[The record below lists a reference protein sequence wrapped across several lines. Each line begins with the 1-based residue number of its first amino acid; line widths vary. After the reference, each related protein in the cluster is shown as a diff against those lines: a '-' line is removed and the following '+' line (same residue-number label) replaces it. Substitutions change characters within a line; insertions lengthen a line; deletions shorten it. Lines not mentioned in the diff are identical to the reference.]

1 MVKVLMLHGWT
12 NRRLP
17 DVWHHQMTTAL
28 RRAGHQV
35 LYPQFPSPDEPSLQE
50 WQDLLVA
57 ELKMLHDAGDG
68 ETVVIGH
75 SLGCLNWIQAAAT
88 GKITEPA
95 DRVLFVAPADPDL
108 LQDIEGIAVDL
119 TNPSVAA
126 AVHAS
131 TKSLTILGS
140 DADPWTPRGMQATF
154 GDPLGVEAV
163 IIPGARH
170 FTAADGWGQWSG
182 VIDWVADPTA
192 DITKR

>member
-1 MVKVLMLHGWT
+1 M
-12 NRRLP
+12 
-17 DVWHHQMTTAL
+17 
-28 RRAGHQV
+28 
-35 LYPQFPSPDEPSLQE
+35 YPQFPNPDEPSLQE

-88 GKITEPA
+88 GKIAEPV
-95 DRVLFVAPADPDL
+95 DRVLFVAPADPEL
-108 LQDIEGIAVDL
+108 LKDIDGIDVNL
-119 TNPSVAA
+119 TDPRVAA

-140 DADPWTPRGMQATF
+140 DADPWSPRGMQATF

-170 FTAADGWGQWSG
+170 FTAADGWGTWAG